1 MASVLQTIVNVL
13 EDSQSEGCF
22 YQQDVE
28 SEFGGCGGG
37 ANFVPTNKSLAGQ
50 TLFYLCVH
58 VVTGAHI
65 VYIR

>member
-37 ANFVPTNKSLAGQ
+37 GGQILYQQIKVSLAR
-50 TLFYLCVH
+50 LFSTCV
-58 VVTGAHI
+58 
-65 VYIR
+65 YM